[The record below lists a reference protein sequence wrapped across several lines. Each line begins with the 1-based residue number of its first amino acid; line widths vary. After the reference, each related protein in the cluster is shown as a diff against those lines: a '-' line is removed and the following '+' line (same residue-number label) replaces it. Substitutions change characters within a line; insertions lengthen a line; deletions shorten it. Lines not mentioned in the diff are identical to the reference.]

1 LRDAQAHRRG
11 LSIIINDPSLYI
23 YPEHT
28 DKIIE
33 LIRKDYKRI
42 TRYAIHTSKKELK
55 YWWHRFLRT
64 SYIRVT
70 VYESDL
76 RKRQLRGSGL
86 VDCLV
91 CSIAINRSKK
101 IKNIDLVGGTLEKKG
116 KYRIVWNGNWSGI
129 NNVC

>member
-1 LRDAQAHRRG
+1 MRDAQAHRRG